1 MTIYRTYN
9 KFRYYGHFQKLCG
22 VNMENSKWYK
32 KRSIRILAGAL
43 AFLLILTTIGYSI
56 IRSRAESVYA
66 DLANSVDTFKAH
78 SKEEFDSEDFNA
90 VSSEVDTYNE
100 LRKSLDK
107 GDYSNAAQNTKEII
121 ASEGNEAVKEQFR
134 ELLAELNYNLG
145 NYSES
150 VNEADACINSGY
162 EPSNEIYYVR
172 GLSNIQLE
180 KYDDALNDFKT
191 IDNGSDN
198 PELHKQMAIAA
209 YSAQK
214 YSDAAEFV
222 EKYLGEVNSIGW
234 LDDLVD
240 ENSKVD
246 VLGDRNLCRYIAA
259 ISYMHDENYEKSV
272 AHIDNILES
281 GDDSE
286 LFFYR
291 GINNMA
297 MEKYADAASDFKKAS
312 ELGKKDTDVFYN
324 LGVCQISNGE
334 IEEGIENLKIVI
346 KENDK
351 PELSTAASN
360 IITAITQGG

>member
-1 MTIYRTYN
+1 MG
-9 KFRYYGHFQKLCG
+9 KC
-22 VNMENSKWYK
+22 KWYQK
-32 KRSIRILAGAL
+32 KSLRIFAGSL

-66 DLANSVDTFKAH
+66 DLANSEETFKAH
-78 SKEEFDSEDFNA
+78 SKDEYDTSNFSA
-90 VSSEVDTYNE
+90 VSTEVDNYDE

-107 GDYSNAAQNTKEII
+107 GDFFKAAEETKAII

>member
-1 MTIYRTYN
+1 MG
-9 KFRYYGHFQKLCG
+9 KC
-22 VNMENSKWYK
+22 KWYQK
-32 KRSIRILAGAL
+32 KSLRILAGSL

-66 DLANSVDTFKAH
+66 DLANSEDAFKAH
-78 SKEEFDSEDFNA
+78 SKDEYDTSDFSS
-90 VSSEVDTYNE
+90 VSTEVDNYDE

-107 GDYSNAAQNTKEII
+107 GDYSSAAEKTKAII
-121 ASEGNEAVKEQFR
+121 ASEGNETVKEQFR
-134 ELLAELNYNLG
+134 ELLAELYYNLG
-145 NYSES
+145 KYSES

-162 EPSNEIYYVR
+162 EPSEEIYYVR

-180 KYDDALNDFKT
+180 KYEDALNDFKT
-191 IDNGSDN
+191 IDNGFDY

-209 YSAQK
+209 YSAKK
-214 YSDAAEFV
+214 YSDAAGYV
-222 EKYLGEVNSIGW
+222 EKYLDEVDSIGW

-312 ELGKKDTDVFYN
+312 ELGKKDTDVFYD

-351 PELSTAASN
+351 PELTTAASN